1 MPTSTGGFTSVST
14 NEERRQAAKRKLEE
28 RLETEQ
34 RAARKRR
41 MTIIGVSVAIVVIV
55 AGTITGLVVK
65 KVSDDREKERWT
77 ACAWGPQED
86 PKAQPVDPP
95 EQIPAEQRDE
105 YRKQVVEYNKQ
116 IQDYLAK
123 KRPAPKPGDKQLK
136 KGTLAAVFETSQG
149 SIPITLKRDS
159 APCNTG
165 AIEHLI
171 RGKFFDDS
179 SCHRMTAS
187 TSMKVLQ
194 CGDPTGTGMGGPGW
208 TSPDEPPTDL
218 KPSGAPNA
226 MGQQAVTYPRGTIAI
241 ANNGQANSG
250 SSQFFLVIGDSTLP
264 SDYAVVGTVD
274 EAGLAVLDK
283 VAKGGIVPGAS
294 GSKEDGAP
302 KLPVKIT
309 TATVKN

>member
-1 MPTSTGGFTSVST
+1 MADETLTLTLDSGGD
-14 NEERRQAAKRKLEE
+14 
-28 RLETEQ
+28 
-34 RAARKRR
+34 
-41 MTIIGVSVAIVVIV
+41 VVIKLRPDLAPGHV
-55 AGTITGLVVK
+55 ERIT
-65 KVSDDREKERWT
+65 
-77 ACAWGPQED
+77 A
-86 PKAQPVDPP
+86 
-95 EQIPAEQRDE
+95 
-105 YRKQVVEYNKQ
+105 
-116 IQDYLAK
+116 LAK
-123 KRPAPKPGDKQLK
+123 EGFYDDVVFHRVIPGFM
-136 KGTLAAVFETSQG
+136 AQG
-149 SIPITLKRDS
+149 
-159 APCNTG
+159 
-165 AIEHLI
+165 
-171 RGKFFDDS
+171 
-179 SCHRMTAS
+179 
-187 TSMKVLQ
+187 
-194 CGDPTGTGMGGPGW
+194 GDPTGTGMGGPGW

>member
-1 MPTSTGGFTSVST
+1 MST
-14 NEERRQAAKRKLEE
+14 NEERRQAAKRKLEQ
-28 RLETEQ
+28 RLENEQ

-41 MTIIGVSVAIVVIV
+41 MTIVGVSVAVVVVV

-65 KVSDDREKERWT
+65 KISDDHEKERWT

-86 PKAQPVDPP
+86 PKLQPADPP
-95 EQIPAEQRDE
+95 AQIPAAQHAE

-123 KRPAPKPGDKQLK
+123 KKSSPKPGAKQLK
-136 KGTLAAVFETSQG
+136 KGTLDVVFETSQG
-149 SIPITLKRDS
+149 AIPMTLKRDA

-165 AIEHLI
+165 AIEQLI
-171 RGKFFDDS
+171 RNKYFDNS
-179 SCHRMTAS
+179 TCHRMTAGA
-187 TSMKVLQ
+187 TLKVLQ
-194 CGDPTGTGMGGPGW
+194 CGDPSGTGMGGPGW
-208 TSPDEPPTDL
+208 TSPDEAPTDL

-250 SSQFFLVIGDSTLP
+250 SSQFFLVTGDSTLP
-264 SDYAVVGTVD
+264 SDYAVVGTVNP
-274 EAGLAVLDK
+274 AGLAVLDK
-283 VAKGGIVPGAS
+283 VAKGGITPGAS

-302 KLPVKIT
+302 KLTVKIT